1 MLVRLYDKNPNP
13 RELAKVV
20 DTLNKGGVIIYP
32 TDSVYAF
39 GCKLSAVAGVE
50 RITKLAGKDESML
63 TVICSSISQAA
74 EYARIDNSQFKVLK
88 RNTPG
93 PFTFILNASSSIP
106 DRVLA
111 KRKTVGIRIPDSPIA
126 EAIIEELGTP
136 MYTTSVKDPDS
147 IVEYTTDPD
156 LIWERYADKV
166 DIVVSA
172 DYGKDEPTTIVDLTF
187 DDPEIIRQGVGELY

>member
-13 RELAKVV
+13 RELSKVA
-20 DTLNKGGVIIYP
+20 DALNKGGVIIYP

-39 GCKLSAVAGVE
+39 GCKLNAVGGVE
-50 RITKLAGKDESML
+50 RIAQLAGKDETTL
-63 TVICSSISQAA
+63 TILCSSISQAA
-74 EYARIDNSQFKVLK
+74 EYARIDNAQFRVLK

-93 PFTFILNASSSIP
+93 PFTFILNASGSIP

-126 EAIIEELGTP
+126 QAIVEEVGMPL
-136 MYTTSVKDPDS
+136 YTASVKDPDS

-156 LIWERYADKV
+156 LIWERYSHKIDV
-166 DIVVSA
+166 LVSA
-172 DYGKDEPTTIVDLTF
+172 DYGHDEPTTIVDMTT
-187 DDPEIIRQGVGELY
+187 DEPEIVRQGIGELR

>member
-13 RELAKVV
+13 RELSKVA
-20 DTLNKGGVIIYP
+20 DALNKGGVIIYP

-39 GCKLSAVAGVE
+39 GCKLNAVGGVE
-50 RITKLAGKDESML
+50 RIAQLAGKDETTL
-63 TVICSSISQAA
+63 TIICSSISQAA
-74 EYARIDNSQFKVLK
+74 EYARIDNAQFRVLK

-93 PFTFILNASSSIP
+93 PFTFILNASGSIP

-126 EAIIEELGTP
+126 QAIVEEVGMPL
-136 MYTTSVKDPDS
+136 YTASVKDPDS

-156 LIWERYADKV
+156 LIWERYSHKIDV
-166 DIVVSA
+166 LVSA
-172 DYGKDEPTTIVDLTF
+172 DYGHDEPTTIVDMTT
-187 DDPEIIRQGVGELY
+187 DEPEIVRQGIGELR

>member
-13 RELAKVV
+13 RELAKVTDV
-20 DTLNKGGVIIYP
+20 VNKGGIIIYP

-39 GCKLSAVAGVE
+39 GCKLTAIAAIE

-63 TVICSSISQAA
+63 TIICSSISQAA
-74 EYARIDNSQFKVLK
+74 EYARIDNAQFKVLK

-93 PFTFILNASSSIP
+93 PFTFILNASSSIS

-111 KRKTVGIRIPDSPIA
+111 KRKTVGIRIPDSTIA
-126 EAIIEELGTP
+126 QAIIEDVGMPLF
-136 MYTTSVKDPDS
+136 TTSVKDPDS

-156 LIWERYADKV
+156 LIWERYSHKV
-166 DIVVSA
+166 DALVSA
-172 DYGKDEPTTIVDLTF
+172 DYGQDIPTTIVDLT
-187 DDPEIIRQGVGELY
+187 DGEPEIVRQGIGELR

>member
-13 RELAKVV
+13 RELTKVA
-20 DTLNKGGVIIYP
+20 DALNKGGVIIYP

-39 GCKLSAVAGVE
+39 GCKLNAVGGVE
-50 RITKLAGKDESML
+50 RIAQLAGKDETTL
-63 TVICSSISQAA
+63 TIICSSISQAA
-74 EYARIDNSQFKVLK
+74 EYARIDNAQFRVLK

-93 PFTFILNASSSIP
+93 PFTFILNASGSIP

-126 EAIIEELGTP
+126 QAIVEEVGMPL
-136 MYTTSVKDPDS
+136 YTASVKDPDS

-156 LIWERYADKV
+156 LIWERYSHKIDV
-166 DIVVSA
+166 LVSA
-172 DYGKDEPTTIVDLTF
+172 DYGHDEPTTIVDMTT
-187 DDPEIIRQGVGELY
+187 DEPEIVRQGIGELR

>member
-13 RELAKVV
+13 RELSKVA
-20 DTLNKGGVIIYP
+20 DALNKGGVIIYP

-39 GCKLSAVAGVE
+39 GCKLNAVGGVE
-50 RITKLAGKDESML
+50 RIAQLAGKDETTL
-63 TVICSSISQAA
+63 TILCSSISQAA
-74 EYARIDNSQFKVLK
+74 EYACIDNAQFRVLK

-93 PFTFILNASSSIP
+93 PFTFILNASGSIP

-126 EAIIEELGTP
+126 QAIVEEVGMPL
-136 MYTTSVKDPDS
+136 YTASVKDPDS

-156 LIWERYADKV
+156 LIWERYSHKIDV
-166 DIVVSA
+166 LVSA
-172 DYGKDEPTTIVDLTF
+172 DYGHDEPTTIVDMTT
-187 DDPEIIRQGVGELY
+187 DEPEIVRQGIGELR